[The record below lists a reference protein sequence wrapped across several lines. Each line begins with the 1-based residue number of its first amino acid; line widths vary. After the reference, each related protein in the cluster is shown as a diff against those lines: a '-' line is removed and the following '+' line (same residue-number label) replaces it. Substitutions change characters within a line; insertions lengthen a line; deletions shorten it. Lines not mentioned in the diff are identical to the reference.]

1 MFTPLLFMLL
11 PLIFLI
17 HDAEEIVIRRNWM
30 DRNADTVMLRLPW
43 AKPMLTHLKAQSTR
57 GFCLIGAEEFLLIVL
72 GVACMIYASSLPI
85 AALMWGF
92 IMHLFVHIA
101 QAILLRSYVPG
112 LTTSIVMLP
121 YAVLSVRVLTL
132 EFSAF
137 TNLMLAL
144 AGSFIVALNLAVM
157 HRIFK

>member
-11 PLIFLI
+11 PIVFLI
-17 HDAEEIVIRRNWM
+17 HDAEEIVVRRNWM
-30 DRNADTVMLRLPW
+30 DKNTDIVMLRFPW

-57 GFCLIGAEEFLLIVL
+57 GFCSVVAEEFLLIAL
-72 GVACMIYASSLPI
+72 GVLCMIYVSSLPI

-92 IMHLFVHIA
+92 ILHLFVHIG
-101 QAILLRSYVPG
+101 QATLLRSYVPG
-112 LTTSIVMLP
+112 LTTSIILLP
-121 YAVLSVRVLTL
+121 YTVLAVRVLTL

-144 AGSFIVALNLAVM
+144 AGILNVAFNLVVM
-157 HRIFK
+157 HKIFK

>member
-11 PLIFLI
+11 PFVFLI
-17 HDAEEIVIRRNWM
+17 HDAEEIAMRKNWM
-30 DRNADTVMLRLPW
+30 DRNADMVMLRFPW
-43 AKPMLTHLKAQSTR
+43 TKLMLSHLRTQSTR
-57 GFCLIGAEEFLLIVL
+57 GFCLIVSEEFLLIVL
-72 GVACMIYASSLPI
+72 GVACMIYVSSLPI

-92 IMHLFVHIA
+92 ILHLFVHIA

-112 LTTSIVMLP
+112 LTTSIVLLP
-121 YAVLSVRVLTL
+121 YAVLSARVLTL

-137 TNLMLAL
+137 TNLLLAVI
-144 AGSFIVALNLAVM
+144 GIFIVALNLVVM

>member
-11 PLIFLI
+11 PLAFLI
-17 HDAEEIVIRRNWM
+17 HDAEEVAMRRSWM
-30 DRNADTVMLRLPW
+30 DRHADKVMLCFPW
-43 AKPMLTHLKAQSTR
+43 TKPMLKHLKAQSSR
-57 GFCLIGAEEFLLIVL
+57 GFCFVVAEELLLIALSV
-72 GVACMIYASSLPI
+72 VCMIYISPLPI

-92 IMHLFVHIA
+92 ILHLFMHIA

-112 LTTSIVMLP
+112 LTTSIILLP
-121 YAVLSVRVLTL
+121 YAVLSARVLTL

-137 TNLMLAL
+137 TNLLLAVI
-144 AGSFIVALNLAVM
+144 GIFIVALNLVVM